1 MDFLIGFL
9 KDELL
14 ILSLELNLRCR
25 ARHAICSES
34 ISATS
39 QSRFVCRR
47 HNCVCVFCF
56 RNLIFCNVRDCVRA
70 ATCLY
75 TECILSR
82 ADRAFAGLM
91 FSTEGPVVVGYF
103 QQRDR
108 WWSATF
114 LFLCFLCVFSRGVTF
129 GSQRLGSRDQTQN
142 NIIFF
147 SSLLFLV
154 CQTPCT
160 QS

>member
-1 MDFLIGFL
+1 MPYVPRTYLQPPRVD
-9 KDELL
+9 
-14 ILSLELNLRCR
+14 
-25 ARHAICSES
+25 
-34 ISATS
+34 
-39 QSRFVCRR
+39 RFVCRL

-56 RNLIFCNVRDCVRA
+56 RNLIFCNVRTSVRA

-75 TECILSR
+75 TECILER

-91 FSTEGPVVVGYF
+91 SSTEGPMVVGYF

-129 GSQRLGSRDQTQN
+129 GSQRLGSRDQTQKD
-142 NIIFF
+142 IIFLQQF
-147 SSLLFLV
+147 SISSLSN
-154 CQTPCT
+154 T
-160 QS
+160 QHT